1 MYILQYIN
9 LNVQKLFW
17 EVNIMYADFVKY
29 ALSNFRSPNQYT
41 ISIDLLSI
49 RISIRIISIRISK
62 QSKHRDEQA
71 KG

>member
-9 LNVQKLFW
+9 FNFQKLFW
-17 EVNIMYADFVKY
+17 EVKILHAVFVKY
-29 ALSNFRSPNQYT
+29 ALIYFRLPNQYT

-49 RISIRIISIRISK
+49 RISIRISK
-62 QSKHRDEQA
+62 QSKQRDQQA